1 MLGPSDGHHVS
12 KQPSTSSIHNDQGG
26 FVPQNDPWAPLVHAV
41 RRGDEGAA
49 RQLLGCVGPCM
60 LRVIRKMVAVPADA
74 EDLLQDAF
82 IAFLGALPRFRHNAS
97 TRHFACRVAVLTCMA
112 YRRKQRPWYQR
123 FWSDSNLLDELA
135 GSEPLPSAIVSA
147 KQQHAMVRGL
157 VERLPAAQAEVLL
170 MHVVAELSLPEVAD
184 TLDIPLETARSRLRL
199 AMGRLRKSLNVK
211 EQSLDDWM
219 AEA

>member
-1 MLGPSDGHHVS
+1 
-12 KQPSTSSIHNDQGG
+12 
-26 FVPQNDPWAPLVHAV
+26 
-41 RRGDEGAA
+41 
-49 RQLLGCVGPCM
+49 M
-60 LRVIRKMVAVPADA
+60 LRVIRKMVADSADA
-74 EDLLQDAF
+74 EDLLQDAL
-82 IAFLGALPRFRHNAS
+82 IAFLGALPRFRHSAS

-123 FWSDSNLLDELA
+123 FWSDPNLLDELA
-135 GSEPLPSAIVSA
+135 GNEPLPSAVLSA

-157 VERLPAAQAEVLL
+157 VERLPAPQAEVLL

-199 AMGRLRKSLNVK
+199 AMGRLRKSLSVK